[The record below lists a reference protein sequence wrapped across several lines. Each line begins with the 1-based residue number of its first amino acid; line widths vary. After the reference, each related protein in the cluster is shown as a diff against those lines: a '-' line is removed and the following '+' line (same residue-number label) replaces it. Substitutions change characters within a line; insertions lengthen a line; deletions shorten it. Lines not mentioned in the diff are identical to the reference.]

1 MPQPGWQGLV
11 DGLPLAV
18 DAERPYPRRPSAGWP
33 GPGAVVAGDG
43 QTLRRRAIPMEGQAV
58 VHQPRRRLAETCAVR
73 MPAGDC
79 GVGAYLAAAGCRPGH
94 SCQASTIVIA
104 CTAKMRATTP
114 GQPDDFQTG
123 PGAAAPTLPPML
135 YIIT

>member
-33 GPGAVVAGDG
+33 RPGAVVAGDG
-43 QTLRRRAIPMEGQAV
+43 QTLRRRAIPMEGPAV

-94 SCQASTIVIA
+94 SFQASTVVVA
-104 CTAKMRATTP
+104 PTATRGTHTP
-114 GQPDDFQTG
+114 GPPDHLPTR
-123 PGAAAPTLPPML
+123 PRAA
-135 YIIT
+135 